1 MYIHSCVN
9 PFAPNASFP
18 YPLKTSENRKVF
30 WYFQGVEKGFTGN
43 EWVKRENE
51 INKCKEIIE
60 TFNKEPVK
68 FLRALTKIKI

>member
-18 YPLKTSENRKVF
+18 YPLKTGKG